1 MNRNF
6 IRGCILS
13 LIFVFSC
20 NPDPKRPTSD
30 LSYLPKDAQFFT
42 QVNSWNTFKDKLQ
55 EVDILHYVQTQFVNQ
70 KSLQNLNDLGSLN
83 TDGEVLIGL
92 YNKGRKEQDFLAV
105 TSVKDQYLELPF
117 TLEQTE
123 DYEQCLIKTYRS
135 MNTSLYSIEIND
147 KLLISSSRII
157 IEESCR
163 AAGTW
168 PSDEKLDKLYNSAD
182 KKVDF
187 NLYYKS
193 DKSLKTLKNNPLESL
208 KNLWIGL
215 DFSIT
220 NNGIQAIGAAWPL
233 DERTN
238 FYSKYLNQK
247 PRVFESLQSTPKN
260 IINVKNYSYPESTNE
275 AATDFGIQELSL
287 TQTKSGDGLYV
298 YGNNFISFSKIISD
312 NSKLE
317 QDYLGREILKLDD
330 EIPSLEFLKAYG
342 YSADFNYSCTIN
354 NGYFFSNKKA
364 AVQEFIKLNKTEDTF
379 DKQLLYK
386 SIRTQLFSE
395 SHVTNISVN
404 GDYSSTLQLKAEDY
418 YHILNLSIQK
428 NILKKKEV
436 EITPVVNLSVSNN
449 IISRPQFVSNHYTKN
464 AEIVFQDED
473 YSLQRLSIEGSQVHE
488 KITLD
493 GPIQSEIYEVDRF
506 KNNKYQLAF
515 CTDKSLYLI
524 DRNGKNVAPF
534 PIRTKGLPLKNL
546 AVFDYDKN
554 RNYRFFVT
562 QNEQLHV
569 YDAQGKKVKGFDYNP
584 SNSSIQS
591 EIKHH
596 RLKNK
601 DYLVFALNNGE
612 LKILHRNGK
621 ERIKVNK
628 VFNFSNNPIEVY
640 QDKFTFTDQEGILH
654 QIDTKGQHSQLNFEK
669 SEFHFFD
676 ARQEFKVFLDNH
688 RAHINNTKN
697 ILLPVG
703 IYDRPQ
709 LFKIKSNSLVFFLNS
724 SNSEIYAY
732 DREGVKIEGFPVI
745 GQSLIDLKDIDKDKK
760 LEFITLDDQKTLS
773 IYRME

>member
-1 MNRNF
+1 MNRSF

-13 LIFVFSC
+13 LIFIFSC
-20 NPDPKRPTSD
+20 NRKTQQPTSD
-30 LSYLPKDAQFFT
+30 LSYLPKDAQFLT
-42 QVNSWNTFKDKLQ
+42 QINSWNTFKSKLQ
-55 EVDILHYVQTQFVNQ
+55 EVDILNYVQTEFINK
-70 KSLQNLNDLGSLN
+70 KSLQNLTDLLSLN
-83 TDGEVLIGL
+83 TEREVLIGL

-105 TSVKDQYLELPF
+105 TSVKKQYLELPF
-117 TLEQTE
+117 TLEETE
-123 DYEQCLIKTYRS
+123 NYEQCIIKTYRS
-135 MNTSLYSIEIND
+135 MTKSLYSIEIND

-163 AAGTW
+163 AADTW
-168 PSDEKLDKLYNSAD
+168 PSDEKLDKLFNSAD

-193 DKSLKTLKNNPLESL
+193 DKSLKTLKKNPLESL

-220 NNGIQAIGAAWPL
+220 NNRVQAIGAAWPL

-247 PRVFESLQSTPKN
+247 PSVFKSLQSTPKN
-260 IINVKNYSYPESTNE
+260 IINVKNYAYPESTNE

-287 TQTKSGDGLYV
+287 TQTKSGNGLYV
-298 YGNNFISFSKIISD
+298 YGNNFISFSNIISD

-317 QDYLGREILKLDD
+317 QDYLGREILKLKDD
-330 EIPSLEFLKAYG
+330 IPSLDFLKAYG
-342 YSADFNYSCTIN
+342 YSADFNFSCTLD
-354 NGYFFSNKKA
+354 NGYFFSDKKA
-364 AVQEFIKLNKTEDTF
+364 VVQEFIKLNKTEDTF
-379 DKQLLYK
+379 EKELLYK
-386 SIRTQLFSE
+386 SIRTQFFSE
-395 SHVTNISVN
+395 SHLNNISVN
-404 GDYSSTLQLKAEDY
+404 GDYSSSLQLKAEDY

-436 EITPVVNLSVSNN
+436 EITPVVNLSVSNA

-473 YSLQRLSIEGSQVHE
+473 YHLQRLTIDGSQVHK

-493 GPIQSEIYEVDRF
+493 GPLQSKVYEVDRF

-524 DRNGKNVAPF
+524 DRKGKNVAPF
-534 PIRTKGLPLKNL
+534 PISIKGLPLKNL
-546 AVFDYDKN
+546 AVFDYDNN

-562 QNEQLHV
+562 QNNQLRV
-569 YDAQGKKVKGFDYNP
+569 YDAQGKKVKGFNYNQ

-591 EIKHH
+591 EVKHH

-612 LKILHRNGK
+612 LKVLHRNGK
-621 ERIKVNK
+621 QRIKINK

-654 QIDTKGQHSQLNFEK
+654 QIDTKGQHSQLDFEK

-676 ARQEFKVFLDNH
+676 ARKDYKVFLDNH

-709 LFKIKSNSLVFFLNS
+709 LFKVKGNSFVFFLNS

-732 DREGVKIEGFPVI
+732 DREGIKIEGFPII